1 MGGCS
6 SHPKSVLEPI
16 YSKPIFDVYNVD
28 HKLSEHSKGRI
39 EITNDELILHY
50 KNKGQVPIKWPLKG
64 LRRYG
69 YHRDIF
75 LFECNIKILIIFSTL
90 FKKNFKIKVAENVR
104 QEKVFLHLNAQKPNV

>member
-69 YHRDIF
+69 FHRDIF
-75 LFECNIKILIIFSTL
+75 LFECNIKILIIFSAL
-90 FKKNFKIKVAENVR
+90 IQYYLIKVVENVQ
-104 QEKVFLHLNAQKPNV
+104 QEKVFLRLNAQKPNV